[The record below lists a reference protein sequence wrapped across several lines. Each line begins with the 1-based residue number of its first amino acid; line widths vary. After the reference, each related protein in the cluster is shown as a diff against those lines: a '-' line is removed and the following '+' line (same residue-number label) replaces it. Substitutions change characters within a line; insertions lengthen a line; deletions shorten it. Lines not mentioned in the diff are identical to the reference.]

1 MDRAGRWA
9 PLLAVP
15 LLLIAGLFTYLTN
28 RDLRPV
34 FWDEFLWRPEI
45 LRVARDLIPAGDW
58 RALLHPTEW
67 QYPPLYFLFGGGV
80 VSFLGES
87 AFHFRLLSILSSALL
102 APLAF
107 LAGRKAGGL
116 WTAIFAGL
124 IALSLPISHRF
135 GGALLVD
142 PFQTVLISAALLLF
156 VRAEADRR
164 SLLPAAVFAALA
176 GATKYTSLLLP
187 VALIAAL
194 LYEKF
199 RRADGPERR
208 GWREIVLFGAIG
220 AAPILF
226 LRGSDLSL
234 LREMTA
240 WRSLP
245 FDWGEFFKLVPASLL
260 LLAVVLPVVRQPF
273 PRVLRGPGFFLI
285 LWALFFFWRRQQM
298 NWFLPAALPLAL
310 IAGSTLA
317 RLAGVRRWR
326 ITALLL
332 AAVVLLHAGVRSINE
347 VRLYRER
354 ERVYTEAA
362 TWVNRRVPPGDL
374 VVIDALPF
382 ASDIYIRSI
391 PCDVRNVRYE
401 EGHYA
406 ILLPWVFENYKIRGF
421 RGSAW
426 GEVHESR
433 IRDEWTLEKE
443 YFVGGEKAVEVYAN
457 PRWAGR
463 GKGKG
468 EGSGNSP

>member
-1 MDRAGRWA
+1 MGRAGRWA

-15 LLLIAGLFTYLTN
+15 LLLLAGLFAFLYN

-45 LRVARDLIPAGDW
+45 LRVARELIPAGDW
-58 RALLHPTEW
+58 RALLHPTDW
-67 QYPPLYFLFGGGV
+67 QYPPLYFLLAGGA
-80 VSFLGES
+80 VSLFGES
-87 AFHFRLLSILSSALL
+87 AFHFRLLSIVSSALL

-107 LAGRKAGGL
+107 LAGRKAGG
-116 WTAIFAGL
+116 WRTAFFAGL
-124 IALSLPISHRF
+124 IALALPISHRF
-135 GGALLVD
+135 GGAVLVD
-142 PFQTVLISAALLLF
+142 PFQTVLVSAALLFF

-164 SLLPAAVFAALA
+164 SLLPAAIFAALA

-187 VALIAAL
+187 AALFAAL
-194 LYEKF
+194 LYGKT
-199 RRADGPERR
+199 RR
-208 GWREIVLFGAIG
+208 GDGSEQRGWGEILLFGAIG
-220 AAPILF
+220 AAPLLF

-234 LREMTA
+234 LREMTG

-245 FDWGEFFKLVPASLL
+245 FDWGGFFRIVPSPLL
-260 LLAVVLPVVRQPF
+260 LLAVALPVVRRPF
-273 PRVLRGPGFFLI
+273 PRALRGPGLFVI
-285 LWALFFFWRRQQM
+285 LWALFFFWRQQQM
-298 NWFLPAALPLAL
+298 NWFLPASLPLAL
-310 IAGSTLA
+310 IAGSSLA
-317 RLAGVRRWR
+317 CLAEHRWHVP
-326 ITALLL
+326 ALVV
-332 AAVVLLHAGVRSINE
+332 AAAVLLHAGARSIDE

-362 TWVNRRVPPGDL
+362 TYVNRRVPPRDL

-382 ASDIYIRSI
+382 TSDIYIRSV

-401 EGHYA
+401 EGRYA

-433 IRDEWTLEKE
+433 IRAEWTLEKE
-443 YFVGGEKAVEVYAN
+443 YFVGGEKAIEVYAN
-457 PRWAGR
+457 PKRA

-468 EGSGNSP
+468 KGNEGTGG